1 MEWMGKRVSVV
12 GLGKSN
18 LALIRYLVR
27 HGALVTAHDQKS
39 EAELGSAYDELCALG
54 VETRLGPGY
63 LEGLEAAEGIFL
75 TPGMRKDLEEIRR
88 AREAGVPVSTE
99 INLFFDRC
107 RAPIIGITGSSG
119 KTTTTTLIGSILEA
133 SGLKVYV
140 GGNIGR
146 PLIELVD
153 EIDPSAVVVLELSSF
168 QLELLRKS
176 PRIAVVTNISPNHL
190 DIHRT
195 MEAYVDAKR
204 HIFRYQGPQD
214 VAVFNRDD
222 PAVAAMAQE
231 APSRTVWFSRSQ
243 EVDDGAF
250 IAGGRV
256 ILSRRVRGE
265 RSLIDVCAVSDILLR
280 GEHNLENV
288 LAACA
293 VGHLLGAT
301 AGTLREVVTS
311 FTGVAHRLELVRE
324 AGGVRYYNDS
334 IATSPARAVAGLRSF
349 EEPVVLIA
357 GGYDKQLPFDEFAEV
372 AVERARAVFLIG
384 QAAVRI
390 RDAIE
395 RAAERRGGGPWVQL
409 CASLDE
415 AVQRAKEAA
424 RPGDVVLLSPA
435 CASYDMFHNFEQRGE
450 RFRKVVHSLTEE
462 EAAPDIERV
471 DA

>member
-1 MEWMGKRVSVV
+1 AHCMFLCFFFQAEDG
-12 GLGKSN
+12 
-18 LALIRYLVR
+18 IRDF
-27 HGALVTAHDQKS
+27 HVTGVQT
-39 EAELGSAYDELCALG
+39 CAL
-54 VETRLGPGY
+54 P
-63 LEGLEAAEGIFL
+63 IFFL

-222 PAVAAMAQE
+222 P
-231 APSRTVWFSRSQ
+231 
-243 EVDDGAF
+243 
-250 IAGGRV
+250 
-256 ILSRRVRGE
+256 
-265 RSLIDVCAVSDILLR
+265 
-280 GEHNLENV
+280 
-288 LAACA
+288 
-293 VGHLLGAT
+293 
-301 AGTLREVVTS
+301 
-311 FTGVAHRLELVRE
+311 
-324 AGGVRYYNDS
+324 
-334 IATSPARAVAGLRSF
+334 
-349 EEPVVLIA
+349 
-357 GGYDKQLPFDEFAEV
+357 
-372 AVERARAVFLIG
+372 
-384 QAAVRI
+384 
-390 RDAIE
+390 
-395 RAAERRGGGPWVQL
+395 
-409 CASLDE
+409 
-415 AVQRAKEAA
+415 
-424 RPGDVVLLSPA
+424 
-435 CASYDMFHNFEQRGE
+435 
-450 RFRKVVHSLTEE
+450 
-462 EAAPDIERV
+462 
-471 DA
+471 